1 MNNINFYTE
10 EFTIFASM
18 ALIGDIINMSSN
30 NLENLRERAQY
41 MHFFRSNYK
50 KISELLNNWNPKVP
64 KEGINS
70 FYPIISDIYYTYGR
84 VPKATKKTCPI
95 ISKELLITLSKYG
108 FKPSRNI
115 TIE

>member
-41 MHFFRSNYK
+41 MHFLDQIIKKYQNY
-50 KISELLNNWNPKVP
+50 
-64 KEGINS
+64 
-70 FYPIISDIYYTYGR
+70 
-84 VPKATKKTCPI
+84 
-95 ISKELLITLSKYG
+95 
-108 FKPSRNI
+108 
-115 TIE
+115 